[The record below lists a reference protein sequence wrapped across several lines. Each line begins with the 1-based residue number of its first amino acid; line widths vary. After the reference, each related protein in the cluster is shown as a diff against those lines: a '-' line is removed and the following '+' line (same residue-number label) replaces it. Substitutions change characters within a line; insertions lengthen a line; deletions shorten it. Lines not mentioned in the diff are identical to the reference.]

1 MQLDLAIVLTT
12 VSDDEQAEALA
23 DILVQSN
30 YIACINILPN
40 IKSKYIWKGELKN
53 TQESLLIIK
62 TKKQFFHS
70 IEEII
75 KRNHKYEI
83 PEIIC
88 IDISN
93 SSKDYGNWLIN
104 NLTGD

>member
-1 MQLDLAIVLTT
+1 MQPDLAIVLTT
-12 VSDDEQAEALA
+12 VSDDEEAEALA
-23 DILVQSN
+23 DILAQSD

-40 IKSKYIWKGELKN
+40 IKSKYIWEGELKN

-62 TKKQFFHS
+62 TKKQFFHP

-93 SSKDYGNWLIN
+93 SSRDYSNWLIS
-104 NLTGD
+104 NLAKD

>member
-23 DILVQSN
+23 NILVQSD
-30 YIACINILPN
+30 YIACINVLPN

-53 TQESLLIIK
+53 IQESLLIIK
-62 TKKQFFHS
+62 TKRQFFHS

-88 IDISN
+88 IDISK
-93 SSKDYGNWLIN
+93 SSTDYSNWLIG
-104 NLTGD
+104 NLAKD

>member
-1 MQLDLAIVLTT
+1 MQPDLAIVLTT
-12 VSDDEQAEALA
+12 VSDDEEAEALA
-23 DILVQSN
+23 DILAQSD

-40 IKSKYIWKGELKN
+40 IKSKYIWEGKLKN

-62 TKKQFFHS
+62 TKKQFFHP

-75 KRNHKYEI
+75 KKNHEYEI

-93 SSKDYGNWLIN
+93 SSTDYSNWLIS
-104 NLTGD
+104 NLDRD